1 MFITLNYAQFMHI
14 DFVLINKGVHKVMHI
29 MHINNNNIYIY
40 IKKKEVIHMKLKIQQ
55 KILMEH
61 LNYAIK
67 GISNKNLIPILNCI
81 KFDLQNDGLYL
92 MSTDNEIAIKTFIDK
107 DKIDAIEETGE
118 IVISGKYIYD
128 IIRKMGNEVI
138 NIEEVID
145 SQILITTQTSSFKL
159 NCNNV
164 SEFPNIDLEFSKN
177 PIIVNQQQFK
187 KTINQTIFATSTQE
201 SRPVLTGINFK
212 IKDNNL
218 VCTATDSYRLAC
230 KEINLSN
237 DKVEDV
243 DIIVPARNIIE
254 VVKLLNNDE
263 ENIEM
268 HIFANKVIF
277 NFNSI
282 TMMTRLINGN
292 YPDTSKLIP
301 EDFSLIIK
309 VNLNNFYNA
318 IDRASLLTNEEE
330 KNIIKL
336 ETKDDF
342 LIISS
347 NIPEIGNVEEKV
359 ELLEKV
365 DNNIK
370 IAFSSKYMMDAI
382 RVFEGKDIALKF
394 NGEIKPIII
403 DDAEGSNLLQLILPI
418 RTY

>member
-1 MFITLNYAQFMHI
+1 
-14 DFVLINKGVHKVMHI
+14 
-29 MHINNNNIYIY
+29 
-40 IKKKEVIHMKLKIQQ
+40 MKIKIQQ

-61 LNYAIK
+61 LNYVIK
-67 GISNKNLIPILNCI
+67 GISSKNLIPILNCI
-81 KFDLQNDGLYL
+81 KFDLTKDGLYL

-107 DKIDAIEETGE
+107 KDIDSIDELGE

-128 IIRKMGNEVI
+128 IVRKLGNEVI

-145 SQILITTQTSSFKL
+145 SQILITTPTSSFKL
-159 NCNNV
+159 NCNNA
-164 SEFPNIDLEFSKN
+164 SEFPNLDLEFSQK
-177 PIIVNQQQFK
+177 PVVINQLLFK

-201 SRPVLTGINFK
+201 SRPVLTGINIK
-212 IKDNNL
+212 IVGNKL
-218 VCTATDSYRLAC
+218 IFTATDSYRLAC
-230 KEINLSN
+230 KEIEIDDLNI
-237 DKVEDV
+237 EDT
-243 DIIVPARNIIE
+243 DIIVPARNLME
-254 VVKLLNNDE
+254 VIKLLNNDE
-263 ENIEM
+263 DNLEI

-282 TMMTRLINGN
+282 TIMTRLINGT

-301 EDFSLIIK
+301 EDFTLTVK
-309 VNLNNFYNA
+309 VNLEKFYNA

-336 ETKDDF
+336 ETKDKF

-359 ELLEKV
+359 
-365 DNNIK
+365 D
-370 IAFSSKYMMDAI
+370 FSSKYMMDAI
-382 RVFEGKDIALKF
+382 KVFDSEEIELKF

-403 DDAEGSNLLQLILPI
+403 DEAGGSNLIQLILPI